1 MPSKPRNVT
10 LREVPDPVSISLRA
24 SWSTVEEED
33 GRVKFRL
40 KLLIDPSNET
50 DNWTLTKNKSLTF
63 TGLQPNTTY
72 YFKIR
77 AESGSNSSEWV
88 SSNKIRTRTN
98 VSGEMINY
106 FLLYNSANMQLQ
118 LDPPSSFG
126 YLLYFYL
133 TLVHLASTIFPFN
146 KESVLV
152 WHLAH
157 LSLSAVHSETET
169 LRINLEITVK

>member
-1 MPSKPRNVT
+1 MT
-10 LREVPDPVSISLRA
+10 LREGPDPVSSLCA

-33 GRVKFRL
+33 GRELTFRL
-40 KLLIDPSNET
+40 KLDPSNELA
-50 DNWTLTKNKSLTF
+50 NWTTKGRNFTF
-63 TGLQPNTTY
+63 PDLYANTTY
-72 YFKIR
+72 YIKIR